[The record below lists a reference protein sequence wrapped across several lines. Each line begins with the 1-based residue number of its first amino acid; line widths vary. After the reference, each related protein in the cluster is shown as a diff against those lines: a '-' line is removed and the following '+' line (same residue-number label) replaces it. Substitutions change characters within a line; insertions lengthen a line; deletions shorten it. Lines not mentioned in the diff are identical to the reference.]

1 LWLCSPAEL
10 YGALRWLDVPSVTAD
25 DVADL
30 IEAADK
36 NRDGMLDYREYMS
49 MLQVGRRCSA
59 PCPGHTRARAR
70 THAHAQ
76 VLPPCLRQSQRTH
89 NIAAHTCTCARTRT
103 RLPQHAPVR
112 AMQWPLKGAHRIHSP
127 VGYPVTG

>member
-1 LWLCSPAEL
+1 MCAMHPSTGGRAKAPPRSWLCSPAEL

-70 THAHAQ
+70 THRFCLLASDNQSERTTLLLTPARVHARAHAC
-76 VLPPCLRQSQRTH
+76 P
-89 NIAAHTCTCARTRT
+89 N
-103 RLPQHAPVR
+103 
-112 AMQWPLKGAHRIHSP
+112 MHRCVQCNGP
-127 VGYPVTG
+127 